1 MRINYYI
8 SRLFEVIYDRC
19 TTLLMR
25 LKLRLDQVE
34 FGHHV
39 SFWGVAKIIRGRDT
53 SISIGNNCQF
63 RSRPT
68 SNLIGVNRPCILSTL
83 SPGANLIIG
92 DNCGISGVVIGCFK
106 HIKIGN
112 GVRAGANV
120 LITDSDWHLDDS
132 RSGAPKEVCISD
144 NVWLGEGCKI
154 LKGVTIGENTVI
166 GAGAIVTKPIPANV
180 IAAGNPCEIIKHI

>member
-8 SRLFEVIYDRC
+8 SRLFEVIYDRF

-25 LKLRLDQVE
+25 LKLKLDQVE
-34 FGHHV
+34 FGQYV
-39 SFWGVAKIIRGRDT
+39 SFWGVAKIVRGRDT

-83 SPGANLIIG
+83 SPGASLIIG
-92 DNCGISGVVIGCFK
+92 DNCGFSGVVIGCFK
-106 HIKIGN
+106 HVKIGN
-112 GVRAGANV
+112 GVRVGANV

-132 RSGAPKEVCISD
+132 RSGEPKKVFISD

-166 GAGAIVTKPIPANV
+166 GAGAIVTKSIPANV
-180 IAAGNPCEIIKHI
+180 IAAGNPCKILKHF